1 MWGDNEYGALGQNEH
16 DAHRSSPVQVPG
28 TTWDQFYGADYTSA
42 AIKTDGTLWVWGRN
56 DYGVL
61 GQNEREGAAG
71 KYGYSSPVQIPG
83 TTWKQ
88 ASCGKDAIWAI
99 KTNGTLWAWGYN
111 SFGGL
116 GQNQGAAPNSDKHKS
131 SPVQI
136 PGTTWDVVRCIGG
149 TAATAIKTDGTAWT
163 WGANWYG
170 ELGQNNGVH
179 YSSPTQL
186 PGTWDYLQ
194 SGASSTLRGYQI
206 DQA

>member
-1 MWGDNEYGALGQNEH
+1 MEHYGHGEKIMQERQGQGNT
-16 DAHRSSPVQVPG
+16 V
-28 TTWDQFYGADYTSA
+28 DY
-42 AIKTDGTLWVWGRN
+42 
-56 DYGVL
+56 
-61 GQNEREGAAG
+61 
-71 KYGYSSPVQIPG
+71 
-83 TTWKQ
+83 
-88 ASCGKDAIWAI
+88 
-99 KTNGTLWAWGYN
+99 
-111 SFGGL
+111 
-116 GQNQGAAPNSDKHKS
+116 S

-149 TAATAIKTDGTAWT
+149 ASAVATKTDGTAWT

-194 SGASSTLRGYQI
+194 SGSSSSLTGYQI